1 VATDREALMVA
12 RYAPPRPTW
21 RNPRAALAV
30 VCLAAALAASP
41 RGARAQREA
50 TAPARGDS
58 ITIHLL
64 DVDVRTAVQ
73 ALAVYLD
80 RPVIL
85 GAVQSARV
93 SVETPH
99 PVARGDVARLLRS
112 VLASQSLDLVVDSA
126 GGAYRVQQ
134 KEPPKPTPL
143 VQPAPFNPSF
153 GAPPQ
158 GGPLELFVI
167 HLRHARANDVSATVN
182 ALLGRASALGELGA
196 RGGTLSRELQGQ
208 QVPPG
213 LPSGSAPPGAVP
225 IVGGR
230 GATLTSEMTIVPD
243 PRANSLLIRATRADF
258 ALIQTAVQEIDV
270 RPLQVLIEVLIA
282 EVRKD
287 RSLDFGVDVS
297 VPSARVPHTANTV
310 VEGTNTGGGL
320 GDFVVKVMGIGN
332 DLDATATLR
341 AAAERGD
348 ATIVSRPV
356 LLAANNEEAE
366 INVGSQRP
374 FVQVARVL
382 PTDNAARDQV
392 VQYRDV
398 GTRLRVLPT
407 ISADGYVMLQ
417 VAQEINAATAEQA
430 YGAPVISTRSVE
442 TRLLIKDGQTIV
454 LGGLTDQQN
463 EHRQGGI
470 PVLADIPWIG
480 GLFGHLSRQVS
491 DTELFLFLTARVI
504 RGDDDAE
511 RLTNPL
517 RTRAEKVH

>member
-1 VATDREALMVA
+1 MATDREAAVIA
-12 RYAPPRPTW
+12 RFVPQRPG
-21 RNPRAALAV
+21 RRHGRLL
-30 VCLAAALAASP
+30 LAAASLLASLAVAPLTS
-41 RGARAQREA
+41 RAQQVA
-50 TAPARGDS
+50 TPARGDS
-58 ITIHLL
+58 VNIHLV
-64 DVDVRTAVQ
+64 DVDIRVAVQ
-73 ALAVYLD
+73 ALAAYLD
-80 RPVIL
+80 RPVVV
-85 GAVQSARV
+85 GAVPSTKV
-93 SVETPH
+93 SVETPR
-99 PVARGDVARLLRS
+99 PVARSDVARLLRS
-112 VLASQSLDLVVDSA
+112 VLESQDLDLVVDSA
-126 GGAYRVQQ
+126 GGVYRVQP
-134 KEPPKPTPL
+134 KEVPKPAVIESP
-143 VQPAPFNPSF
+143 PA
-153 GAPPQ
+153 GGGQ

-167 HLRHARANDVSATVN
+167 HLRHARANDVAATVN
-182 ALLGRASALGELGA
+182 ALLGRASAFGEIGA
-196 RGGTLSRELQGQ
+196 RGGTLSRDLQGQ

-213 LPSGSAPPGAVP
+213 LPTPPVLPAMISGATAIS
-225 IVGGR
+225 
-230 GATLTSEMTIVPD
+230 ATLTGEMTIVPD
-243 PRANSLLIRATRADF
+243 PRANSLLIRATRQDF
-258 ALIQTAVQEIDV
+258 ALIQLAVQEIDV

-287 RSLDFGVDVS
+287 RSLNFGVDVN
-297 VPSARVPHTANTV
+297 VPPVKRGNTV
-310 VEGTNTGGGL
+310 VEGANTGGGL
-320 GDFVVKVMGIGN
+320 GDFVVKVMGIAG

-417 VAQEINAATAEQA
+417 VTQEINAATAELA
-430 YGAPVISTRSVE
+430 FGAPVISTRSVQ

-454 LGGLTDQQN
+454 LGGLTDRQR

-470 PVLADIPWIG
+470 PFLSEIPWIG
-480 GLFGHLSRQVS
+480 GLFGHFSRQVTE
-491 DTELFLFLTARVI
+491 TELFLFLTARVI

-511 RLTNPL
+511 RLTSPL
-517 RTRAEKVH
+517 RTKAEKLH